1 MTWLYSILFAGL
13 FVASDSQ
20 PAAIQVDQTDL
31 SSDTTITAKFD
42 ESEKFEQSYPL
53 NANGRVSVSN
63 VNGSITIEAW
73 DKNEVR
79 LEATKF
85 ADTKEALAEMEL
97 DITSTSDRFSVEV
110 DYKRQNYGDHKQ
122 WGRKRMEVQ
131 FRLSVPRTAVL
142 DEIEAVN
149 GSVTVSNFTNITK
162 ISAVNGEVTATNLR
176 GTANLSTVNG
186 TVQCDF
192 DRLDGSSKVNL
203 STVNGQVNLSLPSDI
218 NATVKADTLNGNIT
232 NGFGLR
238 VKKGEYVGR
247 DLYGRIGSGEA
258 QIKLDSVNGQLA
270 ITRKNDGK
278 SPNPVTDLLPEKG
291 TRDDDGGSMAHNVDR
306 SVERAVRA
314 SQREA
319 QAAMRASQREAQA
332 AMRAAQKEINKVKLK
347 ELENLK
353 IDIDIDTKGIEKGVR
368 DALIVQG
375 EAMARMR
382 NAMWMPGLPSIVK
395 ASKSYPVRGVPRV
408 TIDAKGCNV
417 TVRGW
422 DKPEVKYSLTEISH
436 GRESS
441 KASVS
446 DSASDSQ
453 VTIKVEGNN
462 EDYDG
467 WSHGTSNRI
476 EVFVPR
482 KSNIKVVTDGEI
494 RISGISGEIDVT
506 GEDEAIDFREI
517 DGELKVTA
525 GDGQV
530 RVVGFKGD
538 LISQTADG
546 PVFLEGEFKS
556 IKSNSVDGAIVL
568 TLPSTTNATVS
579 SNGNIKSERTDGVH
593 EKNGKLRFGT
603 GSSSFDFNVVD
614 GSVVVRDRSSIETK

>member
-20 PAAIQVDQTDL
+20 PATFNADQANL
-31 SSDTTITAKFD
+31 SSNTNIVSAVFD
-42 ESEKFEQSYPL
+42 ETEKFEQSYPL
-53 NANGRVSVSN
+53 NPNGRVSVSN

-97 DITSTSDRFSVEV
+97 DIVSTSDRFSVEV

-192 DRLDGSSKVNL
+192 ERLDGSSKVTL
-203 STVNGQVNLSLPSDI
+203 STVNGRVNLSLPSDI

-247 DLYGRIGSGEA
+247 DLYGRIGSGDA

-278 SPNPVTDLLPEKG
+278 SLSPVTDLLPEKG
-291 TRDDDGGSMAHNVDR
+291 TERDDGGSMARNVDR
-306 SVERAVRA
+306 SIERSVRA
-314 SQREA
+314 SQK
-319 QAAMRASQREAQA
+319 EAQA
-332 AMRAAQKEINKVKLK
+332 AMRAAQKEINKIKLK
-347 ELENLK
+347 DLENLK
-353 IDIDIDTKGIEKGVR
+353 VDIDIDTKGIEKGIR
-368 DALIVQG
+368 EAMIVQG

-382 NAMWMPGLPSIVK
+382 DAMWMPGLPSIVK
-395 ASKSYPVRGVPRV
+395 QSKSFPVRGVPKV

-422 DKPEVKYSLTEISH
+422 DNPEVKYALTEISH

-441 KASVS
+441 KASVA

-453 VTIKVEGNN
+453 VTIKVVGNN
-462 EDYDG
+462 DGHADG
-467 WSHGTSNRI
+467 WSGATNRLEI
-476 EVFVPR
+476 FVPR
-482 KSNIKVVTDGEI
+482 KLNIKVVTDGEI
-494 RISGISGEIDVT
+494 RVSGISGEIDVT

-546 PVFLEGEFKS
+546 PVFLEGDFKS
-556 IKSNSVDGAIVL
+556 IKSNSVDGAIIL
-568 TLPSTTNATVS
+568 TLPSTANATVS
-579 SNGNIKSERTDGVH
+579 SNGSIHSERADGVR
-593 EKNGKLRFGT
+593 EKNGKWRFGA
-603 GSSSFDFNVVD
+603 GSSNFDFNVVD
-614 GSVVVRDRSSIETK
+614 GSVVVRDQSSIQSK

>member
-20 PAAIQVDQTDL
+20 PATVQVDQTDL
-31 SSDTTITAKFD
+31 TSNTAISAKFD

-63 VNGSITIEAW
+63 INGSITIEAW

-110 DYKRQNYGDHKQ
+110 DYLKKNYGDNKH

-218 NATVKADTLNGNIT
+218 NATVKADTLNGNIK
-232 NGFGLR
+232 NDFGLR

-278 SPNPVTDLLPEKG
+278 SLNPVTDLLPEKG
-291 TRDDDGGSMAHNVDR
+291 RDDDGGSMARN
-306 SVERAVRA
+306 VERSIDHSVKA
-314 SQREA
+314 SQKAAE
-319 QAAMRASQREAQA
+319 AAMRDAQREIEKI
-332 AMRAAQKEINKVKLK
+332 RPEIDKIKLK

-353 IDIDIDTKGIEKGVR
+353 IEIDSKAIEKEVR
-368 DALIVQG
+368 DAMATQRD
-375 EAMARMR
+375 AMARMR
-382 NAMWMPGLPSIVK
+382 DAMWMPGLPSIVK
-395 ASKSYPVRGVPRV
+395 ESKSFPVRGVPRV

-417 TVRGW
+417 IVRGW
-422 DKPEVKYSLTEISH
+422 DKPEIKYALTEISH
-436 GRESS
+436 GRETS

-453 VTIKVEGNN
+453 VTIKVLGNN
-462 EDYDG
+462 DGHDG
-467 WSHGTSNRI
+467 WSGVTNRL

-482 KSNIKVVTDGEI
+482 KSNIKVVSDGEI
-494 RISGISGEIDVT
+494 RVNGISGEIDVT
-506 GEDEAIDFREI
+506 GADEAIDFREI

-525 GDGQV
+525 GEGQV

-538 LISQTADG
+538 LISQTACG
-546 PVFLEGEFKS
+546 PVFLEGDFRS
-556 IKSNSVDGAIVL
+556 IKSNSTDGPIVL
-568 TLPSTTNATVS
+568 TLPSTANATVS
-579 SNGNIKSERTDGVH
+579 SNGNIQAERTDGVR

-603 GSSSFDFNVVD
+603 GTSNFDFKVVD
-614 GSVVVRDRSSIETK
+614 GSVVVRDRSSIESK

>member
-20 PAAIQVDQTDL
+20 PVTIQVDQTDL
-31 SSDTTITAKFD
+31 SADTIISAKFD

-63 VNGSITIEAW
+63 INGSIIIEAW

-110 DYKRQNYGDHKQ
+110 DYLKKNYGDHKQ

-270 ITRKNDGK
+270 VNRKNDGK
-278 SPNPVTDLLPEKG
+278 SPNPVTDLLPEK
-291 TRDDDGGSMAHNVDR
+291 TSNRDDDVSMNRNIDR
-306 SVERAVRA
+306 SIDQAVRA
-314 SQREA
+314 SQK
-319 QAAMRASQREAQA
+319 EAQA
-332 AMRAAQKEINKVKLK
+332 AMRAAQREIEKIRPEMDKIKIK

-353 IDIDIDTKGIEKGVR
+353 IDINTKEIEKGMR
-368 DALIVQG
+368 
-375 EAMARMR
+375 EAMRAQADAMVRMR
-382 NAMWMPGLPSIVK
+382 DAMWMPGLPSIVK
-395 ASKSYPVRGVPRV
+395 QSKSFPVRGVPTV
-408 TIDAKGCNV
+408 TINANGCNV

-422 DKPEVKYSLTEISH
+422 DNPEVKYSLTEISR

-453 VTIKVEGNN
+453 VTIRVVDTDGHA
-462 EDYDG
+462 DG
-467 WSHGTSNRI
+467 WSGVNNRI

-494 RISGISGEIDVT
+494 RVSGISGEVDVT
-506 GEDEAIDFREI
+506 GADEAIDFREI

-525 GDGQV
+525 GEGQV

-546 PVFLEGEFKS
+546 PVFLEGDFKS
-556 IKSNSVDGAIVL
+556 IKSHSADGAIIL
-568 TLPSTTNATVS
+568 TLPSTANATVS
-579 SNGNIKSERTDGVH
+579 SNGNIQSERTDGVR
-593 EKNGKLRFGT
+593 EKNGNWRFGT
-603 GSSSFDFNVVD
+603 GGSTFDFNVVD
-614 GSVVVRDRSSIETK
+614 GSVVVRDRASIETK